1 MKGRVRCL
9 PAASAPLLTW
19 GPACAAEEL
28 ALRRGI
34 KQPQH
39 SNGCPLMLT
48 WCPAALQRSP
58 PLRRGSKVAPR
69 PAAKEAPQKDP
80 ALAVAF
86 EKGVEDPSQPAQEA
100 SPDLL
105 DFDGLGVSEGAPA
118 AGGPQ
123 VGILSWGHLTAV
135 LDLGGQG
142 TRLRQEGSKCPSAQ
156 VAAPY
161 KPENFAKDL
170 GARLG
175 RELAV
180 SFYSVLHWLQTP
192 CATLLPV
199 RRPES
204 QGKVQPN
211 CEAHWSVCCS
221 RQSSHLDCQCRL
233 Q

>member
-1 MKGRVRCL
+1 M
-9 PAASAPLLTW
+9 
-19 GPACAAEEL
+19 
-28 ALRRGI
+28 
-34 KQPQH
+34 
-39 SNGCPLMLT
+39 
-48 WCPAALQRSP
+48 
-58 PLRRGSKVAPR
+58 
-69 PAAKEAPQKDP
+69 
-80 ALAVAF
+80 AVAF

-161 KPENFAKDL
+161 KPEDFAKDL

-180 SFYSVLHWLQTP
+180 SFYSVLHWLQH
-192 CATLLPV
+192 PV
-199 RRPES
+199 LHCYLFVDQSHKAKCSPTARRI
-204 QGKVQPN
+204 GMYAAADK
-211 CEAHWSVCCS
+211 AHIWIANAGSSEQRCCKGWGP
-221 RQSSHLDCQCRL
+221 HELH
-233 Q
+233 